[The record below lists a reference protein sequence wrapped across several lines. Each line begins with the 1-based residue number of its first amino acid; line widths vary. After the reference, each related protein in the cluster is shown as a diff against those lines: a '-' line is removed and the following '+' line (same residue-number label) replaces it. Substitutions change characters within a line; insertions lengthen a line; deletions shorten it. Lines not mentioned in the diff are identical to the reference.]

1 MRDFVLVKLTDEE
14 FDDFSARHP
23 QGNFQQTSAMGR
35 LRAAQG
41 IDVEYLALKEGEKI
55 VAAALFETHRSRF
68 STFAVIH
75 DGPMCDYHDTEALTF
90 FMDALKRHA
99 KAKGASQ
106 LEITPESPYRLRDT
120 NGASL
125 PDDQNGAPDNKL
137 IEQLEAIGFTHGGFT
152 VGYESVVNR
161 WNFVKGLDGIHDEK
175 ELLASFSKYR
185 RKNIRIAQD
194 SGLRVRRLERGELS
208 TFVKLCDMS
217 AARQGFK
224 SRDLA
229 YYERLF
235 DTFGDLIE
243 FKVVE
248 THFDEYLD
256 TLQSKLNAASKD
268 KRNLERLLQRA
279 QQQPEGTAKKGASDP
294 ATLEKRIATADKKIA
309 ALEKTIGEVNGIIAS
324 DGPVIPVEAGVY
336 FWHPNEVV
344 CLSSGEDDRFMDYY
358 PSSLIHFEAML
369 DCIARGVERF
379 NFYGISGIFDAN
391 DPSYGVWQFKTRFGG
406 FVEELPGKFTLP
418 VDGLRFGV
426 SEAAH
431 KLLHR

>member
-35 LRAAQG
+35 LRTAQG

-55 VAAALFETHRSRF
+55 VAAALSETHRSRF
-68 STFAVIH
+68 STLAVIH
-75 DGPMCDYHDTEALTF
+75 DGPMCDYHYTEALTF

-99 KAKGASQ
+99 KAKCASQ

-161 WNFVKGLDGIHDEK
+161 WNFVKGLDGIHNEK

-194 SGLRVRRLERGELS
+194 SGLRVRRLARGELS

-358 PSSLIHFEAML
+358 PSSLIHFAAML

>member
-152 VGYESVVNR
+152 VGYTAVPR
-161 WNFVKGLDGIHDEK
+161 WRYLKDLTGITDEK
-175 ELLASFSKYR
+175 SLL
-185 RKNIRIAQD
+185 
-194 SGLRVRRLERGELS
+194 
-208 TFVKLCDMS
+208 
-217 AARQGFK
+217 K
-224 SRDLA
+224 S
-229 YYERLF
+229 Y
-235 DTFGDLIE
+235 
-243 FKVVE
+243 
-248 THFDEYLD
+248 
-256 TLQSKLNAASKD
+256 D
-268 KRNLERLLQRA
+268 KRTQ
-279 QQQPEGTAKKGASDP
+279 
-294 ATLEKRIATADKKIA
+294 
-309 ALEKTIGEVNGIIAS
+309 
-324 DGPVIPVEAGVY
+324 
-336 FWHPNEVV
+336 W
-344 CLSSGEDDRFMDYY
+344 SG
-358 PSSLIHFEAML
+358 
-369 DCIARGVERF
+369 
-379 NFYGISGIFDAN
+379 
-391 DPSYGVWQFKTRFGG
+391 
-406 FVEELPGKFTLP
+406 
-418 VDGLRFGV
+418 
-426 SEAAH
+426 
-431 KLLHR
+431 

>member
-137 IEQLEAIGFTHGGFT
+137 IEQLERSASLMAVSPWATRRFR
-152 VGYESVVNR
+152 VGATS
-161 WNFVKGLDGIHDEK
+161 
-175 ELLASFSKYR
+175 
-185 RKNIRIAQD
+185 RI
-194 SGLRVRRLERGELS
+194 
-208 TFVKLCDMS
+208 
-217 AARQGFK
+217 
-224 SRDLA
+224 
-229 YYERLF
+229 
-235 DTFGDLIE
+235 
-243 FKVVE
+243 
-248 THFDEYLD
+248 
-256 TLQSKLNAASKD
+256 
-268 KRNLERLLQRA
+268 
-279 QQQPEGTAKKGASDP
+279 
-294 ATLEKRIATADKKIA
+294 
-309 ALEKTIGEVNGIIAS
+309 
-324 DGPVIPVEAGVY
+324 
-336 FWHPNEVV
+336 
-344 CLSSGEDDRFMDYY
+344 
-358 PSSLIHFEAML
+358 
-369 DCIARGVERF
+369 
-379 NFYGISGIFDAN
+379 
-391 DPSYGVWQFKTRFGG
+391 
-406 FVEELPGKFTLP
+406 
-418 VDGLRFGV
+418 
-426 SEAAH
+426 
-431 KLLHR
+431 